1 MKKVHI
7 DKCLFVFW
15 FSSFQGRST
24 DTLTVNIP
32 MDFILKKGDSPLV
45 MQKEGKGSI
54 VDHTS
59 LFVCLFACLFVC
71 LFI

>member
-1 MKKVHI
+1 MKKVRI
-7 DKCLFVFW
+7 DNIYFVFW

-32 MDFILKKGDSPLV
+32 MDFILKKGDSPFV

-59 LFVCLFACLFVC
+59 LFVYLFVY
-71 LFI
+71 LFICF